1 VTVGLRPPTLPDPSQ
16 LAAPEGRGDGYQ
28 HPLSGA
34 GARRQGAREGGDA
47 LECTCA
53 ELAHPQGARRGAVFR
68 RLSDPVR
75 RDIVAATCAAAAASK
90 GRRRRR
96 RSARG
101 CGASTEFL
109 RVPRARRLTDWRLS
123 APHLRRSLPFH
134 RSIVPSPYHYCLCVC
149 QSRAACR
156 YPLVRLVFPPASVVW
171 AYCAGNGACRMQQ
184 LTTSAQ
190 LCFWCPSY
198 ALRILTAQHS
208 VSLLFCCVSRA
219 ALRRYPWSPSTLTSS
234 WSTSAAALHC
244 VRGVVLRAGDCALC

>member
-134 RSIVPSPYHYCLCVC
+134 RSIPSLSPLATCPFC
-149 QSRAACR
+149 QSRATCALLFALLTSL
-156 YPLVRLVFPPASVVW
+156 PLASQAAAHYASNGVLRRQRLRFVAPLRVF
-171 AYCAGNGACRMQQ
+171 CAGVVELSVCSQLAQQ
-184 LTTSAQ
+184 
-190 LCFWCPSY
+190 P
-198 ALRILTAQHS
+198 R
-208 VSLLFCCVSRA
+208 
-219 ALRRYPWSPSTLTSS
+219 
-234 WSTSAAALHC
+234 
-244 VRGVVLRAGDCALC
+244 